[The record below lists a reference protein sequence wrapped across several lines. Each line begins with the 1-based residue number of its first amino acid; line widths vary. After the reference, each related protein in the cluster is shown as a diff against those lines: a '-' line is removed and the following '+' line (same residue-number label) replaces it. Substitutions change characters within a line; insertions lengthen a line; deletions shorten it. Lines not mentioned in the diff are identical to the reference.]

1 VPSVAPTTVTK
12 WIGKLA
18 GGLYVKTLIVCD
30 GDAALEEKG
39 GLVASYKKH
48 GMLEGLIDI
57 TVNREKLWQDGWTG
71 RDFTD
76 DIKFVHPAKWHG
88 KNRMGKNLTGFG
100 NVLIDNVSFKPGDCV
115 AVR

>member
-1 VPSVAPTTVTK
+1 M
-12 WIGKLA
+12 
-18 GGLYVKTLIVCD
+18 KTLIVCD